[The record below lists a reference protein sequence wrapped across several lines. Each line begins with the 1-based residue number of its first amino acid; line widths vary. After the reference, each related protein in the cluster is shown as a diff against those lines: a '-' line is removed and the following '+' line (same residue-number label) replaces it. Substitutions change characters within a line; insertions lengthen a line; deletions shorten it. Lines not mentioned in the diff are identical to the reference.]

1 LKDFGYQL
9 WLYEVAE
16 SGMYGTINEVKNVN
30 LWEFIS
36 CIDYI
41 RAKAKFEEL
50 RFKKKYKK

>member
-1 LKDFGYQL
+1 LKDFGHQL